1 MNPVL
6 ADYTAKAKRKLRR
19 AHKSSTIRF
28 NAMLEVAN
36 EMLPVGLPYAVAH
49 FPELQGYLPSELFTN
64 VMRFILIANILYRF
78 KTTKAVEDK

>member
-6 ADYTAKAKRKLRR
+6 KDYTLKAKRKLRS
-19 AHKSSTIRF
+19 AHRSSTIRF
-28 NAMLEVAN
+28 NALLEGLN
-36 EMLPVGLPYAVAH
+36 ETLPIGLPYAVAH

-78 KTTKAVEDK
+78 KTTKAVEDR